1 MDALVIKSKNRSDLK
16 LIKELV
22 NKMGL
27 ESKSLTEEE
36 IEDLGLLMMMKQADR
51 SETVSREEVMK
62 KLGSE

>member
-27 ESKSLTEEE
+27 ESKSLSEEDL
-36 IEDLGLLMMMKQADR
+36 EDLGLAMLMKQTDR
-51 SETVSREEVMK
+51 TETVSREEIMK